1 MSRFGAQPSSD
12 RSAGRVSR
20 AVGRLE
26 DAAET
31 LASIALWGIVAVLFV
46 QMFFRYFLKTGLSWP
61 DELARYLHIVVVFV
75 TVGAVARRGGHI
87 RVTLLAGRLQGT
99 AFERLLPV
107 AELLTA
113 AVIAL
118 GAAEIIGR
126 LGGFRTPALALPL
139 ALFFLPTAIGFALMT
154 VEIGSRWIMP
164 AGCSPGADADEG
176 P

>member
-1 MSRFGAQPSSD
+1 
-12 RSAGRVSR
+12 V
-20 AVGRLE
+20 E
-26 DAAET
+26 DATET
-31 LASIALWGIVAVLFV
+31 LACLALWGIVAVLFL
-46 QMFFRYFLKTGLSWP
+46 QMFFRYVVKTGLSWP

-99 AFERLLPV
+99 AIQRLLPL

-139 ALFFLPTAIGFALMT
+139 ALFFLPAAIGFALMT
-154 VEIGSRWIMP
+154 IEIARRWIAP
-164 AGCSPGADADEG
+164 GGRPPGAGADEG
-176 P
+176 L